1 MSTLV
6 HIKND
11 DKKKNIWKYKYSN
24 IYDSPDLFT
33 TASIIESKKLLDY
46 NFINQADDS
55 MYLNHNIDIIY
66 N

>member
-46 NFINQADDS
+46 NFIN
-55 MYLNHNIDIIY
+55 
-66 N
+66 

>member
-11 DKKKNIWKYKYSN
+11 DKKKYIWKYKYSN

-46 NFINQADDS
+46 NFIN
-55 MYLNHNIDIIY
+55 
-66 N
+66 